1 MAAVAEVRIRVPS
14 TIKKDE
20 VITVRA
26 LVPHPMEIIQ
36 RDANNKVVEKVY
48 NFIHT
53 VTVTYNGRE
62 VMRGQLTQAVSA
74 NPVFS
79 FPLKASEPGK
89 LTITFEDETGEKH
102 QGSVDIKF

>member
-1 MAAVAEVRIRVPS
+1 MAAVAEVRIRVPAK
-14 TIKKDE
+14 IQKDE

-36 RDANNKVVEKVY
+36 RDASNKVVEKVY
-48 NFIHT
+48 NFIHSFV
-53 VTVTYNGRE
+53 VTFNGRE
-62 VMRGQLTQAVSA
+62 VMRGQLTQAISA

-89 LTITFEDETGEKH
+89 LTITFEDEAGEKH
-102 QGSVDIKF
+102 QGSAEIKF